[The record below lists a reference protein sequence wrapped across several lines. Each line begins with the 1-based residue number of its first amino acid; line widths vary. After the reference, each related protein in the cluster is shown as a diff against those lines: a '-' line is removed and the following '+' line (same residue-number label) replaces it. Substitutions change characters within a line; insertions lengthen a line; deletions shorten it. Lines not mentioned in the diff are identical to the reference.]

1 MYSRTLDTAA
11 IKDIVQDI
19 FDAAKADKI
28 ELPSTMVV
36 VGGASMA
43 LNGLRMSSDID
54 LFVSSQ
60 PELEA
65 LVEKHIGTWRKKY
78 GEEFSV
84 DLTTSDYAFS
94 ESIRVADIQAT
105 RSMGFAKDAES
116 GDVYGYGILDTETLF
131 IAKCCS
137 GREKDAQDLGLILNH
152 SSPEKILERLN
163 TMITFNNKFNGRE
176 AIELVFA
183 SIQLETMQLIKPEW
197 IEMLSNLEPE
207 DRDDLYDTF
216 GIEPEQPTHSP
227 SSKFNY

>member
-11 IKDIVQDI
+11 IKNIVQDI
-19 FDAAKADKI
+19 FDAAKADNI

-60 PELEA
+60 PELNG
-65 LVEKHIGTWRKKY
+65 LVEKHIGNWREKY
-78 GEEFSV
+78 GKDFAV
-84 DLTTSDYAFS
+84 DITTSDYVFS
-94 ESIRVADIQAT
+94 ENIRIADIQAT
-105 RSMGFAKDAES
+105 RSMGFAKDEDT

-131 IAKCCS
+131 ITKCCS
-137 GREKDAQDLGLILNH
+137 GRKKDVEDLGIILNH
-152 SSPEKILERLN
+152 SSPDKILKRLN

-197 IEMLSNLEPE
+197 IEILSNLVPHERE
-207 DRDDLYDTF
+207 DLYDTF
-216 GIEPEQPTHSP
+216 GIEPEVVNKTASM
-227 SSKFNY
+227 KRGY